1 MNIHTQAKI
10 QLIKYLR
17 NQIKKAVAS
26 FFRTAGSC
34 IGRSLPHYVEYNGIV
49 LTLNPV
55 KMDKG

>member
-26 FFRTAGSC
+26 FLEQLVA
-34 IGRSLPHYVEYNGIV
+34 V
-49 LTLNPV
+49 LADPYLIIQ
-55 KMDKG
+55 